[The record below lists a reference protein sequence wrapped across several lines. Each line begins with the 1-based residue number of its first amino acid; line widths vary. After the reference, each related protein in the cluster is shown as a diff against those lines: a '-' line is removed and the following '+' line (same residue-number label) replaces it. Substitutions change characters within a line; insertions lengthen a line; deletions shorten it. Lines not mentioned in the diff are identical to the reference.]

1 MAPTAFMLYIVLSA
15 SIYFV
20 ENIFTSIVSARYC
33 VCLFSGQIY
42 EYIYIGTE
50 TVFGH
55 CVVCF
60 SGGSRMHKSIITYIR
75 REIFKCEETAHHTT
89 DRGLCRFRA
98 FLPKN
103 VYVYDYVCATIILW
117 LFANGLHKIVCS
129 LWRLG
134 ITDTCMH
141 TQIRTNMFNGFA
153 THVQSIP
160 TPHTTRVRCSSAH
173 SSVFVAALATATAAA
188 LLHHIHYNL
197 KLLWL
202 CGRPHVG
209 RS

>member
-1 MAPTAFMLYIVLSA
+1 M
-15 SIYFV
+15 
-20 ENIFTSIVSARYC
+20 N
-33 VCLFSGQIY
+33 
-42 EYIYIGTE
+42 IYILALKLCSVTAS
-50 TVFGH
+50 FAFR
-55 CVVCF
+55 VV
-60 SGGSRMHKSIITYIR
+60 
-75 REIFKCEETAHHTT
+75 RECTNLLSHILGERYSNVKKQRTTHT